1 MQRRVAGFL
10 AGTALVVVSVVLAH
24 EFVYLARYGSLYNEA
39 LVHTGHGE
47 AWSSAV
53 IGSLVLTLGLIVAGV
68 ARLARLGVLVR
79 RYPIGAD
86 RASAHGELDAR
97 ALLRG
102 FLQTAP
108 RLVLLAVVLLSLQEN
123 VERAIVSQALPGPLV
138 LLSPEYAGGLWITMG
153 VGLAVAFVAALFDW
167 RRRALLARL
176 RAARLAIPRHNTT
189 RPRRPAIVV
198 RLPQSLLGRRSALRA
213 PPEPAAT

>member
-10 AGTALVVVSVVLAH
+10 AGAALLVVSVVLAH
-24 EFVYLARYGSLYNEA
+24 ELVYLARYGSLYNEA

-53 IGSLVLTLGLIVAGV
+53 TASLILTLGLLVAGV
-68 ARLARLGVLVR
+68 ARLAWLGALVR
-79 RYPIGAD
+79 RGTTNATDSIRKGD
-86 RASAHGELDAR
+86 LDVR

-102 FLQTAP
+102 FLRTAP
-108 RLVLLAVVLLSLQEN
+108 RLVVLAVVFLSLQEN
-123 VERAIVSQALPGPLV
+123 VERASVGQALPGPLV
-138 LLSPEYAGGLWITMG
+138 LLTPEYAGGLWITIG

-176 RAARLAIPRHNTT
+176 RAARVAIPRHHASQ
-189 RPRRPAIVV
+189 PRRPAVVV
-198 RLPQSLLGRRSALRA
+198 RPQQSLLGRRSALRA
-213 PPEPAAT
+213 PPAPAAT